1 MAVPHLEYYDKLLG
15 QWVPLAGAAA
25 KASTSYWGSLY
36 DSATNVG
43 VGMFSDMFGSSTN
56 DPIEAEALVDVNPD
70 GYPETGRRYDM
81 RTGDY
86 NYTQTVPS
94 QYWRGPIYWGAKPR
108 EARHVPSSKERAR
121 ARPPQPQVTERLLKS
136 CRPGEIC
143 EDFQFDM
150 AANNTS
156 RPVYGPPR
164 EPRQWTPLPYP
175 HPIGRQIPAP
185 KHKVPAKSFV
195 TASKAPIG
203 QKGKRGPSKRRSSST
218 KHVLTHT
225 MPWKPRLRKR
235 KQGPHRS
242 QKVVRSGDPVQDMF
256 GVYH

>member
-1 MAVPHLEYYDKLLG
+1 MAMPPLEYYDKLLG

-36 DSATNVG
+36 DSVTNVG
-43 VGMFSDMFGSSTN
+43 VGMFADMFGSSTN
-56 DPIEAEALVDVNPD
+56 DPTEEEALDD

-86 NYTQTVPS
+86 HYTQT
-94 QYWRGPIYWGAKPR
+94 AKPR
-108 EARHVPSSKERAR
+108 QVRHVPSSKERAR
-121 ARPPQPQVTERLLKS
+121 ARPPKPQVTERLLKPCS
-136 CRPGEIC
+136 PGEIC

-150 AANNTS
+150 GANNVS
-156 RPVYGPPR
+156 RPVYGPAR
-164 EPRQWTPLPYP
+164 EPPQWTPLRYPY
-175 HPIGRQIPAP
+175 PIGRQM
-185 KHKVPAKSFV
+185 KTTNKVPAKSFV
-195 TASKAPIG
+195 SASKAPIG
-203 QKGKRGPSKRRSSST
+203 NGYAPNKRRSSST